1 MSTWSYYNQIEGT
14 VQCYSSMIWALGWSE
29 VSTHTDSHWTFPL
42 VPTLSSG
49 LAPKIIFAQNLKKHH
64 LIKLLNSF
72 RLSIVTS
79 KLNSKYNNWV
89 NKRYIMIILI
99 NYSLKLTKSILTLLS
114 KIKGEKKV
122 YFCFVKRVEMGYI
135 VSIHLLEYVW
145 YGLIALVKE

>member
-1 MSTWSYYNQIEGT
+1 MRTWSYYNQIEGT
-14 VQCYSSMIWALGWSE
+14 AQCYSSMICALGWSE

-49 LAPKIIFAQNLKKHH
+49 LAPKIIFAQNLKKHP

-72 RLSIVTS
+72 RLSIVTP

-99 NYSLKLTKSILTLLS
+99 NYSLKLIKSILTLLS
-114 KIKGEKKV
+114 KTKGKRKKKK
-122 YFCFVKRVEMGYI
+122 YLFV
-135 VSIHLLEYVW
+135 LLNELKWIILCQSTY
-145 YGLIALVKE
+145 

>member
-1 MSTWSYYNQIEGT
+1 
-14 VQCYSSMIWALGWSE
+14 
-29 VSTHTDSHWTFPL
+29 
-42 VPTLSSG
+42 
-49 LAPKIIFAQNLKKHH
+49 
-64 LIKLLNSF
+64 
-72 RLSIVTS
+72 
-79 KLNSKYNNWV
+79 
-89 NKRYIMIILI
+89 MIILI

>member
-14 VQCYSSMIWALGWSE
+14 AQCYSSMIWALGWSE

-72 RLSIVTS
+72 PLSIVTP

-114 KIKGEKKV
+114 KIKGEKK
-122 YFCFVKRVEMGYI
+122 KKYI
-135 VSIHLLEYVW
+135 FALLNELKWVILYQST
-145 YGLIALVKE
+145 Y